1 MKQGSRLVT
10 THLLTVYLLISLRK
24 FPLKSPVWGYQFLEG
39 VVEDT
44 KGTKS
49 TCTKF
54 TIDITDWN
62 SCMHTSRPFPT
73 CPSLF
78 QLSRQLVLA
87 CKWLSH
93 RPIRLDQGVQFA
105 ALLGQTYLVKRANPY
120 WYVISVFLNYYL
132 SIFLRREFICCLFF
146 NVIDTI
152 LIVAG
157 SMNRDG
163 FYANFQP
170 Q

>member
-24 FPLKSPVWGYQFLEG
+24 FPLKSPVWGYQFPAG

-62 SCMHTSRPFPT
+62 NCMHTSRPFPT

-93 RPIRLDQGVQFA
+93 RPIRLDRGHDS
-105 ALLGQTYLVKRANPY
+105 LLSSVKP
-120 WYVISVFLNYYL
+120 ISWNVLIYIDMLYQL
-132 SIFLRREFICCLFF
+132 SSIIIYIS
-146 NVIDTI
+146 ID
-152 LIVAG
+152 
-157 SMNRDG
+157 
-163 FYANFQP
+163 FP
-170 Q
+170 